1 MKKILALLIVV
12 LLVIGGIIAY
22 PYYQVYQVKDIDNI
36 AFDESSK
43 NIMLS
48 EPILFSELGTFL
60 KQRNIIKDQDAFD
73 LIVDFKHYDT
83 IRLNEGMIT
92 IKKDWNN
99 NKLVN
104 QLYLMRNQKKIIT
117 LTFGSARNLE
127 ELAGKIAPSLALD
140 SVTLVT
146 AFKNEAIQSKYG
158 FNHATFISLFL
169 PNTYEVY
176 YNITADEFIAKMA
189 KEYKKFW
196 NAERLSKAKALKMSQ
211 SEITTLASI
220 VYEEQKV
227 KFDEQP
233 KIAGLYLNRLKNN
246 WLLQADPTVKFAL
259 GDPSIKRL
267 LFKHLEVESP
277 YNTYRNAGLPPGPIC
292 LPEPR
297 TIDAVLN
304 FEKHQYFYMCAKPE
318 YSGYHNFSKT
328 LSQHNAYAKEY
339 QSWLTKEGIR

>member
-1 MKKILALLIVV
+1 MKKILALLFIVAIV
-12 LLVIGGIIAY
+12 LGGIIAY
-22 PYYQVYQVKDIDNI
+22 PYYKVYKVKDIDNI
-36 AFDESSK
+36 AFNEKSK
-43 NIMLS
+43 NITLS
-48 EPILFSELGTFL
+48 EPILFKELGAYL
-60 KQRNIIKDQDAFD
+60 KEQSIIKDKEAFD
-73 LIVDFKHYDT
+73 LIVNFKKYDT
-83 IRLNEGMIT
+83 VSLNEGIIT

-104 QLYLMRNQKKIIT
+104 QLYLMRNQKKIVT
-117 LTFGSARNLE
+117 LTFGSVRNLE
-127 ELAGKIAPSLALD
+127 ELAGKIAISLALD
-140 SVTLVT
+140 ST
-146 AFKNEAIQSKYG
+146 ALINTFNDTDLQKKYG
-158 FNHATFISLFL
+158 FTSSTFISLFL

-176 YNITADEFIAKMA
+176 YSITAEEFVAKMA
-189 KEYKKFW
+189 KEYKKYW
-196 NAERLSKAKALKMSQ
+196 NKERLNKARVLKMSQ

-227 KFDEQP
+227 KFDEQS

-259 GDPSIKRL
+259 GDHTIKRL

-304 FEKHQYFYMCAKPE
+304 YEKHDYFYMCAKPE

-328 LSQHNAYAKEY
+328 LSQHNAYAREY
-339 QSWLTKEGIR
+339 QIWLTKEGIR

>member
-1 MKKILALLIVV
+1 MKKIFVLLIVV
-12 LLVIGGIIAY
+12 IIVMGGIIAY
-22 PYYQVYQVKDIDNI
+22 PYYKVYQVKDLDNI
-36 AFDESSK
+36 AFNEQSK
-43 NIMLS
+43 NITLTQ
-48 EPILFSELGTFL
+48 PILFSELGSFL
-60 KQRNIIKDQDAFD
+60 QQNAIIKDKEAFD
-73 LIVDFKHYDT
+73 LIVNFKQYDT
-83 IRLNEGMIT
+83 IQLNEGIIT
-92 IKKDWNN
+92 IKRDWSN

-104 QLYLMRNQKKIIT
+104 QLYLMRNQKKIVT

-140 SVTLVT
+140 STTLLK
-146 AFKNEAIQSKYG
+146 AFNNVEIQNKYG
-158 FNHATFISLFL
+158 FNSSTFISLFL

-176 YNITADEFIAKMA
+176 YNITAEEFIAKMA

-196 NAERLSKAKALKMSQ
+196 NSERLSKAKGLKMSQ

-246 WLLQADPTVKFAL
+246 WLLQADPTVKYAL
-259 GDPSIKRL
+259 GDPTIKRL

-304 FEKHQYFYMCAKPE
+304 YEKHNYFYMCAKPE